1 MCVWGGGGGRLSEY
15 AGWVA
20 NIVLKY
26 SRRSHEI
33 WACQN
38 TSNNSETKCRRD
50 VLHEGRKREGRGTI
64 LYSVPFAK
72 HEGRHTHNQND
83 PHRCPQRTGRACLH
97 ASIVF
102 ARTCVLTNERAGI
115 NGRKKKST
123 IQSRELTATAI
134 ITSWIIYRC
143 IDVITLTTANT
154 IWHNHKV
161 SPGCQR

>member
-1 MCVWGGGGGRLSEY
+1 MG
-15 AGWVA
+15 VA

-83 PHRCPQRTGRACLH
+83 PHWCPQRTGRACLRPLI
-97 ASIVF
+97 AF
-102 ARTCVLTNERAGI
+102 ARTCALKHAGI
-115 NGRKKKST
+115 NRDAQNSKYISPHANQNSLFGGVVTCSH
-123 IQSRELTATAI
+123 TATTATIMQLI
-134 ITSWIIYRC
+134 ICRC
-143 IDVITLTTANT
+143 TDVITLTTVSKT
-154 IWHNHKV
+154 CQYHNGEAITEV
-161 SPGCQR
+161 Q

>member
-50 VLHEGRKREGRGTI
+50 VLHEGREREGR
-64 LYSVPFAK
+64 VPFCTLSPLQSTKDAT
-72 HEGRHTHNQND
+72 HTTKMIH
-83 PHRCPQRTGRACLH
+83 
-97 ASIVF
+97 I
-102 ARTCVLTNERAGI
+102 CVRNERVVHAY
-115 NGRKKKST
+115 
-123 IQSRELTATAI
+123 A
-134 ITSWIIYRC
+134 
-143 IDVITLTTANT
+143 
-154 IWHNHKV
+154 H
-161 SPGCQR
+161 